1 MSNARNIARLL
12 ASNTGVVDPTAIPSL
27 SGSVLT
33 GTIPKSRMPSG
44 SVLQIKN
51 TLYQSYN
58 SMTIDNGWYDIPS
71 MNVTITPIGVNSK
84 FRIDVRW
91 FGEVVSAWDCVF
103 GIMRNGNLINMPTQE
118 GTRFGAIAM
127 PLQSYIDDNNDST
140 PEYVCFSTI
149 DYPYTTS
156 QLTYKLVIKA
166 WSSRTLWNG
175 RVFSSSATG
184 PYEQGSM
191 EITVTEYA
199 A

>member
-12 ASNTGVVDPTAIPSL
+12 ASNSGVVDSTAIPSL

-33 GTIPKSRMPSG
+33 GTVPKNRMPSG

-58 SMTIDNGWYDIPS
+58 SMTIDNSWFDIPS
-71 MNVTITPIGVNSK
+71 MNVTINPIGVNSS

-91 FGEVVSAWDCVF
+91 FGEVVSSWDCVF
-103 GIMRNGNLINMPTQE
+103 GIMRNGVLINMPTQE
-118 GTRFGAIAM
+118 GTRNGAIAM
-127 PLQSYIDDNNDST
+127 GLQSYIDDDNAST
-140 PEYVCFSTI
+140 PEYVCFSTV
-149 DYPYTTS
+149 DYPNTTTP
-156 QLTYKLVIKA
+156 LTYKLVIRA

-175 RVFSSSATG
+175 RVMSGTSTG
-184 PYEQGSM
+184 NYEQGSM